1 VAGQGALDP
10 KTGKIT
16 GEDIS
21 SQTRQTLNNIK
32 SIVEASG
39 LTLRDIVTVSIF
51 LKDPDDF
58 KKMNEVYRTF
68 FPENPPTR
76 TTVVASF
83 VAPNMLIEANALAC
97 QG

>member
-68 FPENPPTR
+68 FPKDPPAR